1 MDEATTLDTTLEVT
15 GVATLLAGTTDA
27 RVHSAS
33 AGTAH
38 VHQFKRTKGGN
49 YAGRAAVANADVLGT
64 IAFQGY
70 VATDDYET
78 SAKIIAKVEETGT
91 IGNNVLGGKLVFQ
104 TATEGGVTLVDRLTI
119 SSAGVV
125 TIAGDLIV
133 NGGDITHGKRYK
145 ETRDRKSCAKLY

>member
-1 MDEATTLDTTLEVT
+1 M
-15 GVATLLAGTTDA
+15 LAATTDA

-145 ETRDRKSCAKLY
+145 ETRDRKSRAKTILT